1 MAMDERRRLGYLGA
15 MGVDVWV
22 PRHVAAGRI
31 ETPEELGLVEPSRVR
46 LRRVRSSLPTR
57 VPFTPSAQPTS
68 MNPAGSCRGSR
79 GVLPD
84 PVASRTRQ
92 VRTGE
97 LDLPDGSS
105 SPDPAGMDWDAL
117 ETAVSACRACGLCE
131 TRTNTVFGVG
141 DRNADLLIIGEA
153 PGADEDRA
161 GEPFVGRAGQLLNRM
176 LAAIGL
182 AREQVYIANVLK
194 CRPPGNRDPRPEE
207 AKQCEAYLMRQIELL
222 GPRAILC
229 VGRVAAQHVLQTD
242 APLGSLRG
250 RWLEFRAGA
259 IPLRVTYHPAYLL
272 RSPDQKV
279 KAWED
284 LVEVARR
291 LREGKARQSAKAM
304 IKINPIDINYFI
316 FNHFLI

>member
-1 MAMDERRRLGYLGA
+1 MDERRRLDYLGA

-22 PRHVAAGRI
+22 PRRVAAGALERSDEI
-31 ETPEELGLVEPSRVR
+31 ALVEPVRVAPAPECASPSPVPPSVPPA
-46 LRRVRSSLPTR
+46 LQTLPVR
-57 VPFTPSAQPTS
+57 AA
-68 MNPAGSCRGSR
+68 NPEVA
-79 GVLPD
+79 PD
-84 PVASRTRQ
+84 PVAS
-92 VRTGE
+92 GPIE
-97 LDLPDGSS
+97 PDLHEGPS
-105 SPDPAGMDWDAL
+105 SPDPAKMDWDAL
-117 ETAVSACRACGLCE
+117 ATAVSGCRACGLCE

-141 DRNADLLIIGEA
+141 SRTADLLIIGEA

-207 AKQCEAYLMRQIELL
+207 AGQCEAHLLRQIELL

-250 RWLEFRAGA
+250 RWLVFRAGA
-259 IPLRVTYHPAYLL
+259 IPVRVTYHPAYLL
-272 RSPDQKV
+272 RSPGQKA

-284 LVEVARR
+284 LVEVAAR
-291 LREGKARQSAKAM
+291 LRAGRGAAIGKGNDKGHC
-304 IKINPIDINYFI
+304 D
-316 FNHFLI
+316 

>member
-1 MAMDERRRLGYLGA
+1 
-15 MGVDVWV
+15 
-22 PRHVAAGRI
+22 
-31 ETPEELGLVEPSRVR
+31 
-46 LRRVRSSLPTR
+46 
-57 VPFTPSAQPTS
+57 
-68 MNPAGSCRGSR
+68 
-79 GVLPD
+79 
-84 PVASRTRQ
+84 
-92 VRTGE
+92 
-97 LDLPDGSS
+97 
-105 SPDPAGMDWDAL
+105 MDWDVL
-117 ETAVSACRACGLCE
+117 EAVVSGCRACGLCE

-141 DRNADLLIIGEA
+141 NRNADLLIIGEA

-207 AKQCEAYLMRQIELL
+207 AKQCEAYLLRQIELL

-229 VGRVAAQHVLQTD
+229 VGRVAAQHVLKTD

-250 RWLEFRAGA
+250 RWMEFRTGA

-272 RSPDQKV
+272 RSPDQKA

-284 LVEVARR
+284 LVEVVRR
-291 LREGKARQSAKAM
+291 LRAWRGAAIGRDNDKSQS
-304 IKINPIDINYFI
+304 D
-316 FNHFLI
+316 

>member
-1 MAMDERRRLGYLGA
+1 MDERRRLGYLGA
-15 MGVDVWV
+15 MGVDVWM
-22 PRHVAAGRI
+22 PRHVAAGAVERSDEIARVEPVRAAPAPECASPSPVPPARQTPPVRAAAPEVAPGPVASGPI
-31 ETPEELGLVEPSRVR
+31 EPDVLGLVEP
-46 LRRVRSSLPTR
+46 
-57 VPFTPSAQPTS
+57 
-68 MNPAGSCRGSR
+68 
-79 GVLPD
+79 
-84 PVASRTRQ
+84 
-92 VRTGE
+92 
-97 LDLPDGSS
+97 DLPEGPS
-105 SPDPAGMDWDAL
+105 SPDPARMDWDTLA
-117 ETAVSACRACGLCE
+117 TAVSGCRACGLCE

-141 DRNADLLIIGEA
+141 NRNADLLIIGEA

-194 CRPPGNRDPRPEE
+194 CRPPGNRDPRTEE
-207 AKQCEAYLMRQIELL
+207 AKQCEAYLLRQIDLL

-250 RWLEFRAGA
+250 RWLAFRTGA

-272 RSPDQKV
+272 RSPDQKA

-284 LVEVARR
+284 LVEVARG
-291 LREGKARQSAKAM
+291 LREGRGRVIGNGNDKDQS
-304 IKINPIDINYFI
+304 D
-316 FNHFLI
+316 

>member
-1 MAMDERRRLGYLGA
+1 MDERRRLGYLSA
-15 MGVDVWV
+15 MGVDVWM
-22 PRHVAAGRI
+22 PRHVDAGAGAGAVERSDEIALVEPEPERVAPALECVSPSPVPPSVPPVLQTLPVRAADPEVAPGPVASGPI
-31 ETPEELGLVEPSRVR
+31 EPDVLEIGLVEH
-46 LRRVRSSLPTR
+46 
-57 VPFTPSAQPTS
+57 
-68 MNPAGSCRGSR
+68 
-79 GVLPD
+79 
-84 PVASRTRQ
+84 
-92 VRTGE
+92 
-97 LDLPDGSS
+97 DLPEATSTH
-105 SPDPAGMDWDAL
+105 DPARMDWDAL
-117 ETAVSACRACGLCE
+117 ATAVSGCRACGLCE

-141 DRNADLLIIGEA
+141 NRNADLLIIGEA

-207 AKQCEAYLMRQIELL
+207 AKQCEAYLLRQIELL

-250 RWLEFRAGA
+250 RWLAFRTGA

-284 LVEVARR
+284 LVEVARG
-291 LREGKARQSAKAM
+291 LREGRGAVIGSGNDKDQS
-304 IKINPIDINYFI
+304 D
-316 FNHFLI
+316 